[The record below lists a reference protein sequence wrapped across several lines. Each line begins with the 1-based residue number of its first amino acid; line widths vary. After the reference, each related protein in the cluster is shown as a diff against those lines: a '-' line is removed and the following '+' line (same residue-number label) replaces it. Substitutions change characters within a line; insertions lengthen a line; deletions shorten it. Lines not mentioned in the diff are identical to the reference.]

1 MPVPDAWL
9 GTIFTSFLFM
19 LRNNQPPENYRFA
32 YIVLDQ
38 KNNDR
43 TRTNTNPY
51 DTKPVLR
58 VEVGAR
64 ALRNQTGGGG
74 EGGESEFS
82 GLWVRSL
89 ECVCRALKTGNDRK
103 KEKIPLQS

>member
-1 MPVPDAWL
+1 M
-9 GTIFTSFLFM
+9 T
-19 LRNNQPPENYRFA
+19 
-32 YIVLDQ
+32 Q
-38 KNNDR
+38 K
-43 TRTNTNPY
+43 PM
-51 DTKPVLR
+51 LR

-74 EGGESEFS
+74 GGSEFS

-103 KEKIPLQS
+103 KE

>member
-1 MPVPDAWL
+1 MYMYLPSL
-9 GTIFTSFLFM
+9 IELELELIQTQMT
-19 LRNNQPPENYRFA
+19 
-32 YIVLDQ
+32 Q
-38 KNNDR
+38 K
-43 TRTNTNPY
+43 PM
-51 DTKPVLR
+51 LR

-74 EGGESEFS
+74 GSEFS

-103 KEKIPLQS
+103 KE

>member
-1 MPVPDAWL
+1 M
-9 GTIFTSFLFM
+9 T
-19 LRNNQPPENYRFA
+19 
-32 YIVLDQ
+32 Q
-38 KNNDR
+38 K
-43 TRTNTNPY
+43 PM
-51 DTKPVLR
+51 LR

-74 EGGESEFS
+74 SEFS

-103 KEKIPLQS
+103 KE